1 MVLPDPFENFTEHPF
16 RLRRNFRVSHLLQT
30 LSGKPEKKPSDS
42 SSPSD
47 DSEFDTAFLIVAV
60 IRKSASLIHPVL
72 QEKRHLTLRKRCGI
86 PPLFSCDSCI
96 FRIEKTRLSCAVC
109 IDPVISASL
118 TVNDGSLRIPPAA
131 LQIVKNPVRSLKISL
146 LPGSFEEP
154 EHHRTGKGIIRI
166 SDRHAAVKPKVQI
179 ALCLRKMICLH
190 KPEEQKP
197 RRPEQKVR

>member
-16 RLRRNFRVSHLLQT
+16 RPLRNFRVSHLLQA
-30 LSGKPEKKPSDS
+30 LSGKSEKKPSDS
-42 SSPSD
+42 SPPSD

-86 PPLFSCDSCI
+86 PSLFSCDSCI
-96 FRIEKTRLSCAVC
+96 FRIKKTRLACTVR
-109 IDPVISASL
+109 INPVISASL
-118 TVNDGSLRIPPAA
+118 PVNNGSLRIPPAA

-166 SDRHAAVKPKVQI
+166 FDRHAAVKPKVQI

-190 KPEEQKP
+190 KPEKQKP
-197 RRPEQKVR
+197 CRPEQKVR